1 MLFADGYVL
10 LATLLLHGGAGKPLL
25 KTVAHLP
32 HPKDNIT
39 RVLMLRETSE
49 DGANSAGEVSAAW
62 LWPART
68 PTKLFLGSQR
78 PLSSSPF
85 PQLSQF
91 VSTEWRE
98 SQSKQITLTPLSR
111 WHLASVARGTLR
123 PPTY

>member
-1 MLFADGYVL
+1 MLFADGCVL

-32 HPKDNIT
+32 HSKDNIT

-68 PTKLFLGSQR
+68 TVVNAHKAVPGEPAASQQQ
-78 PLSSSPF
+78 PI
-85 PQLSQF
+85 
-91 VSTEWRE
+91 STVK
-98 SQSKQITLTPLSR
+98 SICL
-111 WHLASVARGTLR
+111 H
-123 PPTY
+123 